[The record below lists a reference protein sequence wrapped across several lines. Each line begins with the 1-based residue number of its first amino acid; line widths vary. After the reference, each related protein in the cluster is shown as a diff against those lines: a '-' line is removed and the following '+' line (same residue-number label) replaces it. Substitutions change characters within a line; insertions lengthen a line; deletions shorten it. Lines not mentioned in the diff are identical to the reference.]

1 MVAQTV
7 IYANIHAEGRVNN
20 SLFADDDLVHRHNPT
35 YTPRLLRQKF
45 MERGIEI
52 NTPDLNQGRP
62 VAFELHLEGRELS
75 PPSVPRYLLA
85 LENPNINKL
94 NANSDYCVRFDLT
107 FAWDV
112 RLQHLPNV
120 VPILIPHPMVWQD
133 FPGPQHR
140 PVFSCLINANK
151 AFKEVLAT
159 DLYVERLKTIRWYE
173 KHAPQSFELYGLGW
187 DKATP
192 AFTAAGRLARLG
204 SRLKT
209 RLLGIPPFPS
219 YRGQLSDKGDALRRT
234 RFSWCYENNRDIANY
249 VTEKMLDSLVHGCVP
264 VYWGADNVAELVPQ
278 DCYVDRR
285 RFRDTAEVHRHLLT
299 IDDARYRR
307 YQQTIRDFLC
317 SPAARR
323 FSSEQVMQT
332 VVDRVCEDLQQR
344 GLLVPGASQ

>member
-1 MVAQTV
+1 M
-7 IYANIHAEGRVNN
+7 IYANVHAEGRSNN
-20 SLFADDDLVHRHNPT
+20 SLFAADDTVHRHNPT

-45 MERGIEI
+45 LDRGIEI

-75 PPSVPRYLLA
+75 PRSVPRYLLA

-94 NANSDYCVRFDLT
+94 NASSDYCARFDLA

-133 FPGPQHR
+133 FPGPQQR

-173 KHAPQSFELYGLGW
+173 KHAPGHFELYGLGW
-187 DKATP
+187 NKATP

-209 RLLGIPPFPS
+209 RLFGTPPFPS
-219 YRGQLSDKGDALRRT
+219 YRGELSDKGEVLRRA
-234 RFSWCYENNRDIANY
+234 RFSWCYENNRDISNY

-264 VYWGADNVAELVPQ
+264 VYWGADNVAELVPP

-285 RFRDTAEVHRHLLT
+285 RFRNTAEVHQHLLA
-299 IDDARYRR
+299 IDDARYLR
-307 YQQTIRDFLC
+307 YQQAIRDFLS

-323 FSSEQVMQT
+323 FSADQVMQT
-332 VVDRVCEDLQQR
+332 VVDRVCADLQQR
-344 GLLVPGASQ
+344 GLLAPGAGG